1 MRYAS
6 RKIGRY
12 MSFCPF
18 TIRREAPL
26 IEAHLMMRDHQIR
39 HLPVLE
45 GDKLAGVISER
56 DLQLCELTRGVDPE
70 QTRVEEVMIRD
81 VYTAP
86 PDALL
91 SDVAHEMAAHKYGA
105 AVVVDH
111 GKVVG
116 MFTSVDAM
124 EALSTLLS

>member
-1 MRYAS
+1 
-6 RKIGRY
+6 
-12 MSFCPF
+12 
-18 TIRREAPL
+18 
-26 IEAHLMMRDHQIR
+26 MMRAHQIR

-45 GDKLAGVISER
+45 GDKLTGVISER
-56 DLQLCELTRGVDPE
+56 DLQLYEFIRGADPE
-70 QTRVEEVMIRD
+70 QTRVEDVMTRD

-124 EALSTLLS
+124 AALSTLLTS